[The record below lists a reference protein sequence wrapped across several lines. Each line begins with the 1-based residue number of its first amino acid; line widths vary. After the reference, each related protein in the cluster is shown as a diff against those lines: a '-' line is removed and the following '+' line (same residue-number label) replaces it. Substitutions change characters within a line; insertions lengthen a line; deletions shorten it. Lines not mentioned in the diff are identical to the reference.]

1 MTPQGYPRRK
11 TGLVNDEAPEA
22 DVSLRRRA
30 LRLEWGTNAWNAME
44 VLVTV
49 GLGVAAGSLA
59 LIAFG
64 LDSLVEIF
72 ASTVVIR
79 HLWDDRIDPG
89 DERTHRA
96 LRRIAIAFWVLAVYL
111 TVAGGRSLA
120 LHEIPGH
127 SLAGICYLGITAG
140 VMFSLAKVKARLAVT
155 IGSEPFASEARMTY
169 LDGCLSVG
177 ILTALALN
185 MGLDWWWADPAAA
198 LGVAVLAM
206 REGYRS
212 WTESA
217 PHPA

>member
-1 MTPQGYPRRK
+1 
-11 TGLVNDEAPEA
+11 
-22 DVSLRRRA
+22 
-30 LRLEWGTNAWNAME
+30 ME
-44 VLVTV
+44 VFVTL
-49 GLGVAAGSLA
+49 GLGLAAGSLA

-79 HLWDDRIDPG
+79 HLWDDRVDPG

-96 LRRIAIAFWVLAVYL
+96 LRRIAVGFWVLAAYL

-127 SLAGICYLGITAG
+127 SLAGICYLGLTAC
-140 VMFSLAKVKARLAVT
+140 VMFGLARVKGRVAVA
-155 IGSEPFASEARMTY
+155 IGSEPLADEARMTF

-177 ILTALALN
+177 ILAALAIN

-198 LGVAVLAM
+198 LGVAGLAT
-206 REGYRS
+206 REGFRS
-212 WTESA
+212 WNEST
-217 PHPA
+217 PHTS